1 MKPIIFI
8 LICIGLFTSC
18 ASEKSVIQ
26 EEDRL
31 VTLSGLNDMQW
42 TYISLSTGEVVGTSP
57 LNSAE
62 DDAHWRL
69 RTVGIWLFAES
80 IFVRIVVL
88 RGSDREGFSQFL
100 LLMEN
105 LPLFLPKSSRWMC
118 TPINR
123 FFI

>member
-26 EEDRL
+26 EEDR
-31 VTLSGLNDMQW
+31 W

-57 LNSAE
+57 LNSTE

-69 RTVGIWLFAES
+69 RTDWDMAVCGKYIRTNSGTSGVGQGGIQSVLTPYEELTTLPAEE
-80 IFVRIVVL
+80 FKVDVYT
-88 RGSDREGFSQFL
+88 
-100 LLMEN
+100 N
-105 LPLFLPKSSRWMC
+105 K
-118 TPINR
+118 
-123 FFI
+123 

>member
-31 VTLSGLNDMQW
+31 VTLSGLSDTQW

-57 LNSAE
+57 LNSTE

-69 RTVGIWLFAES
+69 RTDCDMAVCGKYIRTNSGTSGVGQGGIQSVLTPYEELTTLPAEE
-80 IFVRIVVL
+80 FKVDVYT
-88 RGSDREGFSQFL
+88 
-100 LLMEN
+100 N
-105 LPLFLPKSSRWMC
+105 K
-118 TPINR
+118 
-123 FFI
+123 

>member
-31 VTLSGLNDMQW
+31 VTLSGLSDTQW

-57 LNSAE
+57 LNSVCGKYIRTNSGTSGVGQGGIQSILTPYEELTTLPAE
-62 DDAHWRL
+62 EFKVDVY
-69 RTVGIWLFAES
+69 T
-80 IFVRIVVL
+80 
-88 RGSDREGFSQFL
+88 
-100 LLMEN
+100 N
-105 LPLFLPKSSRWMC
+105 K
-118 TPINR
+118 
-123 FFI
+123 